1 MRKKETLMKS
11 SPKYQ
16 LQVNRKIKMANYI
29 TLFSI
34 LASISLLIV
43 TLVPFQTDS
52 YYLKKKE
59 IKALK
64 KVAIAATVLGQ
75 RKKLMIPLPVPLPV
89 PIPIIHKHEP
99 IISPIDPLLTLS
111 YAKGAKGFGGGG
123 GFGYGG
129 LHGGLGGLYRKRR

>member
-1 MRKKETLMKS
+1 
-11 SPKYQ
+11 
-16 LQVNRKIKMANYI
+16 MANYVN
-29 TLFSI
+29 LLCI
-34 LASISLLIV
+34 LACILVLIV
-43 TLVPFQTDS
+43 TLVPSQSNS

-75 RKKLMIPLPVPLPV
+75 RKKLMIPLPVPVPV

-111 YAKGAKGFGGGG
+111 YAKGAKGYYAGGGG
-123 GFGYGG
+123 GFGG
-129 LHGGLGGLYRKRR
+129 LHGGLGGFYRRRR